1 MIRKMCG
8 FKISDIKNTSEL
20 MERLGLEETV
30 VEVIKRSGLRWM
42 GHVLR
47 REDDEP
53 VKRAWDL
60 EVDGL

>member
-1 MIRKMCG
+1 MVLKYL
-8 FKISDIKNTSEL
+8 ISRKNTSEL

-30 VEVIKRSGLRWM
+30 VKVIKRSGLRWM

>member
-1 MIRKMCG
+1 M
-8 FKISDIKNTSEL
+8 NTIEL
-20 MERLGLEETV
+20 MARLGLETA

-47 REDDEP
+47 REDDEL

-60 EVDGL
+60 EVDGV